1 MWQGYRF
8 AGRFRSVEETPEPFR
23 RVLLERIWPHE
34 SVRLLVHSPPD
45 LILGARRPG
54 TLLAMT
60 DRRWLIVYQNAD
72 ESTTVAES
80 SFADTLLV
88 KLTTI
93 LLYGRLKL
101 GYVAEGA
108 GRCAGVEFSTVWEEY
123 YREAANLVL
132 TSVDDVPRGP
142 ASDRQHILTLLD
154 DWPLKFL
161 NAVLRYLPPGHC
173 LREAVHWPAVYGK
186 WHRELAPAAALLLTD
201 RAVLLISEE
210 KAKWW
215 QRFREGAKYGQI
227 TTYIPLVR
235 LAHFGLCEREGFGL
249 LGMEIGMSLGR
260 EELHVPVPLAQV
272 SAISRFMDLAL
283 RRG

>member
-1 MWQGYRF
+1 MGRGFRF
-8 AGRFRSVEETPEPFR
+8 ASRFTSVEETPEPFR
-23 RVLLERIWPHE
+23 HVLLERIWPHE

-80 SFADTLLV
+80 SYADTLLV
-88 KLTTI
+88 ELTTI
-93 LLYGRLKL
+93 LLCGRLKL
-101 GYVAEGA
+101 DYVAEGA
-108 GRCAGVEFSTVWEEY
+108 GRCASVEFSTVWEEY
-123 YREAANLVL
+123 YCEAANLVL
-132 TSVDDVPRGP
+132 KSVDDVPRGA
-142 ASDRQHILTLLD
+142 ASDRQQVLNFLD

-161 NAVLRYLPPGHC
+161 NAALRYLPPRHC

-186 WHRELAPAAALLLTD
+186 WHRELAPVAALLLTD

-249 LGMEIGMSLGR
+249 LGMEIGTSRGK

-272 SAISRFMDLAL
+272 SAISRFMELAL

>member
-1 MWQGYRF
+1 MGRGFRF
-8 AGRFRSVEETPEPFR
+8 AGRFTSVEETPEPFR
-23 RVLLERIWPHE
+23 HVLLERIWPHE

-54 TLLAMT
+54 TLLTVT
-60 DRRWLIVYQNAD
+60 DRRWLIVYENAD
-72 ESTTVAES
+72 ESATVAES

-88 KLTTI
+88 ELTTI

-101 GYVAEGA
+101 DYVAEGA
-108 GRCAGVEFSTVWEEY
+108 GRCAAVEFNTVWDEY
-123 YREAANLVL
+123 YREATYLVL
-132 TSVDDVPRGP
+132 KSIDDAPRGP
-142 ASDRQHILTLLD
+142 ASDRQQVLNLLE

-161 NAVLRYLPPGHC
+161 NAALRCLPPGHC

-186 WHRELAPAAALLLTD
+186 WHRELVTAAALLLTN

-249 LGMEIGMSLGR
+249 LGIEIGTSLGK
-260 EELHVPVPLAQV
+260 EELHVPVPLTQV
-272 SAISRFMDLAL
+272 SAISRLMDQTL
-283 RRG
+283 RGG